1 MVRRRRSTD
10 VFLGPG
16 EYHVARAGIRIRTVL
31 GSCVSITLWSP
42 ARRIGAMSHFL
53 LSERVAGAPAEL
65 DGRYAEEATE
75 LMLRD
80 LAREGVTPQQ
90 CQAKL
95 FGGGNMFPQHIIP
108 GSSNIGFKNGEAARA
123 LMLQHSIPIVS
134 ESLFGIGYREV
145 IFDIATGDVWL
156 RQVSPSDPVTAAAVK
171 RLE

>member
-16 EYHVARAGIRIRTVL
+16 EYHVASAGVRIRTVL
-31 GSCVSITLWSP
+31 GSCVSITLWSA

-53 LSERVAGAPAEL
+53 LSERVAGGPAEL
-65 DGRYAEEATE
+65 DGRYAEEATA

-95 FGGGNMFPQHIIP
+95 FGGGNMFPQHVSP
-108 GSSNIGFKNGEAARA
+108 SAGNIGHRNGEAARA
-123 LMLQHSIPIVS
+123 LMIQHSIPIVS
-134 ESLFGIGYREV
+134 ESLFGVGYREV

-156 RQVSPSDPVTAAAVK
+156 RQVRPSDPVASAAVK

>member
-1 MVRRRRSTD
+1 MFQRRRSTD
-10 VFLGPG
+10 VFLRPG
-16 EYHVARAGIRIRTVL
+16 EYYVASAGVRIRTVL
-31 GSCVSITLWSP
+31 GSCVSIALWSP

-53 LSERVAGAPAEL
+53 LSERVAGLPAEL

-95 FGGGNMFPQHIIP
+95 FGGGNMFPQHVTP
-108 GSSNIGFKNGEAARA
+108 GSGNIGHKNGEAARA
-123 LMLQHSIPIVS
+123 LMLQHSIPIMS
-134 ESLFGIGYREV
+134 ESLFGVGYREV
-145 IFDIATGDVWL
+145 IFDIETGDVWL
-156 RQVSPSDPVTAAAVK
+156 RQVSPSDPATAAAVK